1 MATFLDTAVS
11 GVQGLQGLQANKLNL
26 DTAKQQQTDMQDA
39 SNALRDYYKT
49 GNQESLINATM
60 KSPQLAQ
67 QVLAASGLDDNR
79 KQQAAAQDL
88 AEMWQLSDNP
98 EAFKA
103 RALQRVESIMQRG
116 GNPADTISLMMAY
129 DKDPQQAKTLMR
141 SVGAGLESAGF
152 KTGIFGET
160 EGQAPSSQKE
170 FEYYQQ
176 LKQKDPQAAELYARG
191 KGYIETGREASQ
203 TPQERNVAT
212 YKRMVA
218 SGDPDAENF
227 GISSGLLSKEG
238 RQLDA
243 ATTKALQDSMTESET
258 NSANVY
264 KYVDLAERFK
274 ASDIS
279 GGILGSGGS
288 WREAAKAALGSQD
301 EVTKLTSEWQKIRSG
316 EAIASLPQGPA
327 TDADIRLALKPLP
340 ENANAEYMDKY
351 LRGLAKMAAYK
362 SEYNQAKADF
372 ISENGSLRAKDGTN
386 FGKAWATKRKD
397 VLDRIAA
404 DERFTPRKLSREEF
418 VTSEEV
424 QTTTPQGAKA
434 IGRFTVEVEN

>member
-26 DTAKQQQTDMQDA
+26 DAAKQQQTDMQDA

-67 QVLAASGLDDNR
+67 QVLAASGLDDKR
-79 KQQAAAQDL
+79 KQQAAASDL
-88 AEMWQLSDNP
+88 SEMYQLADSP

-103 RALQRVESIMQRG
+103 RGLKRIDSIMQRG
-116 GNPADTISLMMAY
+116 GDPTDTINLLMTY
-129 DKDPQQAKTLMR
+129 DKDPEQAKLLMR

-152 KTGIFGET
+152 KTGIFGATDEQT
-160 EGQAPSSQKE
+160 PSSQKE
-170 FEYYQQ
+170 FEYYQTLQ
-176 LKQKDPQAAELYARG
+176 QRNPEAAKEFARA

-362 SEYNQAKADF
+362 SEYNQEKADF
-372 ISENGSLRAKDGTN
+372 ISQNGSLRAKDGTN
-386 FGKAWATKRKD
+386 FGKVWATKRKD

-418 VTSEEV
+418 VTSDEV
-424 QTTTPQGAKA
+424 TTPQGAKA